1 MIHLRRCLAIL
12 FGGVWILSALPSLG
26 QDDHTVSIVADEYEF
41 RGPDRILPGRTT
53 IEIVNEGQE
62 LHHIQVVRLPPGKTP
77 ADFAA
82 ELKASPSKLP
92 GWIIFAGGPN
102 AVTPGAKARATMNLE
117 PGDYLLLCMVPTHTG
132 APHLSL
138 GMVKSLQVRGS
149 VSREAVKT
157 SSGPMITLLDYGF
170 SMPQTISSGTQ
181 TIQVTN
187 RGKVPHEVL
196 VVQLSPDKS
205 VSDFSSFAEKPIG
218 HPPGKPM
225 GGMVGLD
232 NGRQGSFTV
241 DFQPGKYGLICFF
254 PDPET
259 GLPHYRRGML
269 SEFIV
274 K

>member
-1 MIHLRRCLAIL
+1 M
-12 FGGVWILSALPSLG
+12 V
-26 QDDHTVSIVADEYEF
+26 TIVADEYEF

-62 LHHIQVVRLPPGKTP
+62 LHHIQLVKLAPGKTP

-82 ELKASPSKLP
+82 ELKATSKLP
-92 GWIIFAGGPN
+92 GWIRFAGGPN
-102 AVTPGAKARATMNLE
+102 AVTPGAKARATMNLD
-117 PGDYLLLCMVPTHTG
+117 PGDYLLLCLIPTHTG
-132 APHLSL
+132 APHFSL

-149 VSREAVKT
+149 GSREAIKT
-157 SSGPMITLLDYGF
+157 RSGPTITLFDYGF
-170 SMPQTISSGTQ
+170 SMPQPIPTGVQ

-205 VSDFSSFAEKPIG
+205 VSDFGTFAEKPSG
-218 HPPGKPM
+218 HAPGKPM
-225 GGMVGLD
+225 GGMAGLD
-232 NGRQGSFTV
+232 NGGQGTFTA